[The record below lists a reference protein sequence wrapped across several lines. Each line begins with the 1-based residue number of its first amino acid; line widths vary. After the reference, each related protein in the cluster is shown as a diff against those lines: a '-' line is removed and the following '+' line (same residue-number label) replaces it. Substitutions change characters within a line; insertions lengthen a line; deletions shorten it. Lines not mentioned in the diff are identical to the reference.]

1 MTDTSE
7 LDKFN
12 GVLRKIM
19 SVPREEMQKREKEW
33 KRKQALKKAHTSNEN
48 RLDARR
54 PAGGGLRA
62 MRLSAGVLS
71 RKRA

>member
-33 KRKQALKKAHTSNEN
+33 QRKQARK
-48 RLDARR
+48 
-54 PAGGGLRA
+54 
-62 MRLSAGVLS
+62 
-71 RKRA
+71 KRARTSPASHVSAVKD